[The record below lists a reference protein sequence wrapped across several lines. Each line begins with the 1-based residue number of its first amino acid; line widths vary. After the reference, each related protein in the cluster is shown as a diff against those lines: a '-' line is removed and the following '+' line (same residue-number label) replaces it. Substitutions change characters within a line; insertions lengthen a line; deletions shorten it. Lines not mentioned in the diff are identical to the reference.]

1 MQSLKIRQINAAAAR
16 GRRGRGMARQEPNNK
31 MAETKIMLRG
41 IMSS

>member
-1 MQSLKIRQINAAAAR
+1 MQSLKIRQINAAAR
-16 GRRGRGMARQEPNNK
+16 WRRGRGMARQEPNNK